1 MGIHISYRGPEKKAA
16 TPAAAAA
23 AGTTYSLTLK
33 NQSAQAWIFY
43 VYQQMPAQ
51 SNDLFSLAWF
61 ASPFMITVG
70 NRITFE
76 WDIVYNFVWGATGTV
91 RPGVTFNA
99 SGEIDGDPSGANTTT
114 FSATPGPNLS
124 AAVKAPPSGSLVI
137 NDADDVPN
145 NTFSVG
151 IGMSGTGTYVV
162 QAGPNLKHQFTPTPS
177 YWIAAGTDVKVGTV
191 LDIQTVTRTI
201 EAKFP
206 VNVFA
211 QTWTLNESN
220 TWVNG

>member
-1 MGIHISYRGPEKKAA
+1 MGLRISYLDLEKK
-16 TPAAAAA
+16 PAAAA
-23 AGTTYSLTLK
+23 AGTPYSLTLINK
-33 NQSAQAWIFY
+33 SAQAWVFY
-43 VYQQMPAQ
+43 VYQKQPVPA
-51 SNDLFSLAWF
+51 NDVFSLAWF
-61 ASPFMITVG
+61 ASPFTITVG

-76 WDIVYNFVWGATGTV
+76 WQIVYNFVWGATGTV

-99 SGEIDGDPSGANTTT
+99 GGEIDGDPSGANTTT
-114 FSATPGPNLS
+114 FSALPGPNLS

-145 NTFSVG
+145 KVFSVG

-162 QAGPNLKHQFTPTPS
+162 QAGTSLKHQFTPTPS

-191 LDIQTVTRTI
+191 LDIQTVTRNS
-201 EAKFP
+201 EVKFP
-206 VNVFA
+206 VNTYK

-220 TWVNG
+220 IWVNTTP